1 MGQLCIDLFPKNKSI
16 SLLYM
21 ASIHDLIKSLEK
33 GELPQELNFTNIG
46 VDNSLDLAKVQY
58 NTFYKS
64 RDYIY
69 GKFPVGFE
77 NLPGCDLIVDNILK
91 NIKTP
96 LEEIQMRR
104 GESELL
110 SH

>member
-1 MGQLCIDLFPKNKSI
+1 
-16 SLLYM
+16 M

-46 VDNSLDLAKVQY
+46 VDNSLDLAKVKY

-69 GKFPVGFE
+69 GRFPKGFE
-77 NLPGCDLIVDNILK
+77 NLPGCDLIVDKIIEKLQ
-91 NIKTP
+91 TP
-96 LEEIQMRR
+96 LEEIKMRR
-104 GESELL
+104 EESELL
-110 SH
+110 SHQII

>member
-1 MGQLCIDLFPKNKSI
+1 
-16 SLLYM
+16 M
-21 ASIHDLIKSLEK
+21 ASINELIKSLEK

-46 VDNSLDLAKVQY
+46 VDNSLDLAKVRF

-77 NLPGCDLIVDNILK
+77 NLPSCNLIVDKILE

>member
-1 MGQLCIDLFPKNKSI
+1 MSSI
-16 SLLYM
+16 NE
-21 ASIHDLIKSLEK
+21 LIKSLEK

-46 VDNSLDLAKVQY
+46 VDNSLDLAKVQF

-77 NLPGCDLIVDNILK
+77 NLPGYDLIVDNILE

-96 LEEIQMRR
+96 LEEIQMLR
-104 GESELL
+104 GESKLL

>member
-1 MGQLCIDLFPKNKSI
+1 
-16 SLLYM
+16 M
-21 ASIHDLIKSLEK
+21 ASITELVKSLEK

-46 VDNSLDLAKVQY
+46 VDNSLDLAKVQF

-77 NLPGCDLIVDNILK
+77 NIPGCDLIVDKIIEK
-91 NIKTP
+91 IQTP
-96 LEEIQMRR
+96 LEEIKSR
-104 GESELL
+104 LII
-110 SH
+110 

>member
-1 MGQLCIDLFPKNKSI
+1 
-16 SLLYM
+16 M
-21 ASIHDLIKSLEK
+21 ASITELVKSLEK

-46 VDNSLDLAKVQY
+46 VDNSLDLAKVQF

-77 NLPGCDLIVDNILK
+77 NLPGCDLIVDKIIEK
-91 NIKTP
+91 IQTP
-96 LEEIQMRR
+96 LEEIKSR
-104 GESELL
+104 LII
-110 SH
+110 